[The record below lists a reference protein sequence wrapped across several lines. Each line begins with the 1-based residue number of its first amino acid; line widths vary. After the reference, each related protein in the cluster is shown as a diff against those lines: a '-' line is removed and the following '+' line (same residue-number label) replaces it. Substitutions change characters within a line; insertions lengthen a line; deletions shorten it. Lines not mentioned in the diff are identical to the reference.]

1 MDIQELRGK
10 EDRELAFDLRNL
22 EKELFELRFKSTA
35 EDISNPSR
43 IRQIRKD
50 IARIKTL
57 LRERELGIRGQEK
70 R

>member
-1 MDIQELRGK
+1 MDIKELRGK
-10 EDRELAFDLRNL
+10 EDRELVFDLRNL
-22 EKELFELRFKSTA
+22 EKELFELRFKASA